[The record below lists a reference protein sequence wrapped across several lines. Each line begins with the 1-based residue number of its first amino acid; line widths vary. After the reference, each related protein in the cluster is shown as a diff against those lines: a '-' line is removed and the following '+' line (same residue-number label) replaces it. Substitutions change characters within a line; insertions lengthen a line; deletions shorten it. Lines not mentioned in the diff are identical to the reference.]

1 MSLIALLVL
10 ALAVVPA
17 FAFAAV
23 GWLAL
28 AADADELDSF
38 GGMPFGSPGALRP
51 SRG

>member
-17 FAFAAV
+17 FVMAAL

-28 AADADELDSF
+28 TAEADDFRSLNGFE
-38 GGMPFGSPGALRP
+38 GMHSENP
-51 SRG
+51 